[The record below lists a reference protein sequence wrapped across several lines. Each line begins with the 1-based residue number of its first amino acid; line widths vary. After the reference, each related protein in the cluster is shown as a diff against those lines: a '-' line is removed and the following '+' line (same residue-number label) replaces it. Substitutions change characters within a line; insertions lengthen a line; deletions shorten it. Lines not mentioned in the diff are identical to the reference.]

1 VKCLTLISGKSVK
14 LAPGVKRIPKEEFSE
29 LLDAVALQDKIK
41 EEEKVLREQ
50 IKQGSQAALEE
61 AEKRGF
67 DKGLKVWAGQIKHLE
82 DASKRAKSE
91 LQKFLVQIVMA
102 TAKKVVG
109 RELEQNPNTLADI
122 VMKNLRAVSSHR
134 KITIFVN
141 KTDLNV
147 LEQNREALKKVFND
161 IDSFNIQARDD
172 IKGGGAIIETE
183 AGIIDARSEKIWD
196 ALETALDELIK
207 KNK

>member
-1 VKCLTLISGKSVK
+1 MKFLTLISGKSVK

-29 LLDAVALQDKIK
+29 LLDAVALQEKIK

-50 IKQGSQAALEE
+50 MKKGSEAAFKE
-61 AEKRGF
+61 AEEKGF
-67 DKGLKVWAGQIKHLE
+67 EKGLKEWTEQIKHLE
-82 DASKRAKSE
+82 DASTKAKSE

-141 KTDLNV
+141 KADLTV
-147 LEQNREALKKVFND
+147 LEQNREALKKVFD
-161 IDSFNIQARDD
+161 EVDSFNIQARDD
-172 IKGGGAIIETE
+172 IQGGGAVIETE

>member
-1 VKCLTLISGKSVK
+1 VKFLTLISGKSVK

>member
-1 VKCLTLISGKSVK
+1 MKFLTLISGKSVK